1 MRSWPGLSLASRL
14 ARWVTPP
21 LPSRAPPTSTAPP
34 LTDEVGFSF
43 YDLPAEGGR
52 PYWNESA
59 AYSFTPAEV
68 DLLER
73 ATSELFDLCM
83 EACERVVRQGRFDLA
98 YDNAGTVKLLEF
110 NADTPT
116 SLVETAAAQ
125 RQWLLE
131 TQGPDADQFNSLH
144 EQLIQQWRGFGS
156 SGKSG
161 FGSTVGG

>member
-1 MRSWPGLSLASRL
+1 M
-14 ARWVTPP
+14 
-21 LPSRAPPTSTAPP
+21 
-34 LTDEVGFSF
+34 EVGFSF

-83 EACERVVRQGRFDLA
+83 AACERVVRHGRFYLA